1 MLLRMRLGYLR
12 TGLLAI
18 IAAALGIAIAL
29 VDARPTWDDTGITAG
44 VVLIT
49 AFIVSALAGRRPW
62 LWALLVGV
70 WVPAIT
76 IANGGDPAAV
86 LALGFAVVGA
96 YAGHAV
102 SRLWRRRA
110 AVTPED

>member
-1 MLLRMRLGYLR
+1 MRIW
-12 TGLLAI
+12 LLAI
-18 IAAALGIAIAL
+18 IAAGLGIAIAV
-29 VDARPTWDDTGITAG
+29 VDTRPTWDDTGITAG
-44 VVLIT
+44 VVLVA

-62 LWALLVGV
+62 LWALLVGM
-70 WVPAIT
+70 WVPALT

-86 LALGFAVVGA
+86 LALAFALAGA
-96 YAGHAV
+96 YAGQAV

>member
-1 MLLRMRLGYLR
+1 MR
-12 TGLLAI
+12 TWLLAI
-18 IAAALGIAIAL
+18 VAAALGLGIAV
-29 VDARPTWDDTGITAG
+29 VDSRPTWDDTGITAG

-76 IANGGDPAAV
+76 IANGGDPTAL
-86 LALGFAVVGA
+86 LALAFAVAGA
-96 YAGHAV
+96 YAGYAV
-102 SRLWRRRA
+102 SGLWRRRA
-110 AVTPED
+110 AAAPED

>member
-1 MLLRMRLGYLR
+1 MR
-12 TGLLAI
+12 TWLLAI
-18 IAAALGIAIAL
+18 IAAALGLATAI

-44 VVLIT
+44 IVL
-49 AFIVSALAGRRPW
+49 VSAFVVSAIAGRRPW

-76 IANGGDPAAV
+76 IVNGGDPGAV
-86 LALGFAVVGA
+86 LALAFALAGA
-96 YAGHAV
+96 YAGQAV